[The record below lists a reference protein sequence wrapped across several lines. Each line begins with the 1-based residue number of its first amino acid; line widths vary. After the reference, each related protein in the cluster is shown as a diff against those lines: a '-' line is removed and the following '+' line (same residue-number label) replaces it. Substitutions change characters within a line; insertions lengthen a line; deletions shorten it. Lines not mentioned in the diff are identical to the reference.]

1 MSAPRSFERSETSRP
16 RQRKARVLLDEAMAD
31 WLEALVADE
40 RYELVGELHEA
51 LDEHGKESPE
61 YQEKLVE
68 VRVAEKVL
76 RYIHGSMDAAGWP
89 LT

>member
-1 MSAPRSFERSETSRP
+1 
-16 RQRKARVLLDEAMAD
+16 MAD
-31 WLEALVADE
+31 WLEELVADE
-40 RYELVGELHEA
+40 RYELVRELKEA
-51 LDEHGKESPE
+51 KEKYGTDSAE
-61 YQEKLVE
+61 YQDQLQV